1 MINRFLPTPF
11 RVKTEANVKNVYVDN
26 ERKLLYI
33 LTFNSNVEVEV
44 EKKSFLKIYSLF
56 FRWLTLLVMAIA
68 RS

>member
-44 EKKSFLKIYSLF
+44 EKTSFLKIYSLF
-56 FRWLTLLVMAIA
+56 LGG
-68 RS
+68 